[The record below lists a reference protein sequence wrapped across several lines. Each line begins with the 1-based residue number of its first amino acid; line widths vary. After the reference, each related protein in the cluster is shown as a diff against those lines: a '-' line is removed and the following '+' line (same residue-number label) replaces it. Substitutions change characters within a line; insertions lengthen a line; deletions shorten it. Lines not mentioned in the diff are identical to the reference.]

1 MSTNEAGAAAPADPR
16 RWLALGILLIANFMN
31 LIDVTIVNVA
41 LPSMRDN
48 LGASDAQIEWVVAAY
63 VLAFALGLLPF
74 GRLGD
79 IVGRSRMFL
88 IGVAAFT
95 LASALCGMAPSI
107 EMLIG
112 ARVLQGLGGAMMTPQ
127 VLAIAT
133 VTFPPHE
140 RGQAFSLFGLSAG
153 LASVCGPVLGG
164 LLIDAQLFGLDWQP
178 IFLVNIPIGIAAIIA
193 GWFLIPRLPGHAE
206 LRNDYAGIALFL
218 FFVLAPFIEGFLVS
232 LKPLA
237 QLFSTPYS
245 FIPEN
250 GSFAAY
256 FSMWESVPAL
266 GMHIFNSFFISTV
279 VTAIV
284 VAIVVPA
291 AYAFARFNFTG
302 AGLLLAGFLA
312 VNMFSGA
319 VLLIPLFRLMR
330 TLGLLNTYWAMI
342 VPGAAFLIPSSVWL
356 LRTYMMRIPRE
367 LDEAAWVDGAS
378 RLYTLRRVILPLAMP
393 GVVVVAI
400 MTFIGAYAQQFIFAL
415 TFNSKTEFMPL
426 PVGLFAFFGKQ
437 EVIWNELMAASFVGI
452 LPVMIVIVF
461 LQRYLVAGLTAGAV
475 KQ

>member
-1 MSTNEAGAAAPADPR
+1 MTDVARSTEIAAVDSPALVKPKARTRAVKAMIDR
-16 RWLALGILLIANFMN
+16 YQWYEVVGIYLGIA
-31 LIDVTIVNVA
+31 V
-41 LPSMRDN
+41 
-48 LGASDAQIEWVVAAY
+48 
-63 VLAFALGLLPF
+63 
-74 GRLGD
+74 
-79 IVGRSRMFL
+79 
-88 IGVAAFT
+88 
-95 LASALCGMAPSI
+95 
-107 EMLIG
+107 
-112 ARVLQGLGGAMMTPQ
+112 
-127 VLAIAT
+127 
-133 VTFPPHE
+133 
-140 RGQAFSLFGLSAG
+140 
-153 LASVCGPVLGG
+153 
-164 LLIDAQLFGLDWQP
+164 
-178 IFLVNIPIGIAAIIA
+178 
-193 GWFLIPRLPGHAE
+193 
-206 LRNDYAGIALFL
+206 FL

-245 FIPEN
+245 FIPKN
-250 GSFAAY
+250 GSFDAY
-256 FSMWESVPAL
+256 FDMWTSVPML

-279 VTAIV
+279 VTLIV

-291 AYAFARFNFTG
+291 AYAFARFNFAG
-302 AGLLLAGFLA
+302 AGLLLGMFLA

-330 TLGLLNTYWAMI
+330 ALGLLNTYFAMI
-342 VPGAAFLIPSSVWL
+342 VPGAAFLIPSSIWL
-356 LRTYMMRIPRE
+356 LRTYMLRIPRE

-393 GVVVVAI
+393 GIVVVSI

-437 EVIWNELMAASFVGI
+437 EVQWNELMAASFVGI